1 MGKMGKGGVIMR
13 KVFVASVSVA
23 LLAGVFVISAT
34 ESAEAHGGCYTFK
47 ASHNGTDMFNPD
59 GAAGTAKNKLLY
71 SIEAWRQ
78 EKRIKRVRIGK
89 VRTKCGEWYIM
100 YALPHHTCTAR
111 VRVCR

>member
-1 MGKMGKGGVIMR
+1 MGMGGENMR
-13 KVFVASVSVA
+13 KVFVASVSAA
-23 LLAGVFVISAT
+23 LLVGVFVISAT
-34 ESAEAHGGCYTFK
+34 EPAEARRCYTFK

-59 GAAGTAKNKLLY
+59 GAAGTATNKLHF

-111 VRVCR
+111 ARVCR

>member
-1 MGKMGKGGVIMR
+1 MGKMGTGGVIMR
-13 KVFVASVSVA
+13 KVFVASVSAA
-23 LLAGVFVISAT
+23 LLAGVFVISVT
-34 ESAEAHGGCYTFK
+34 EPAEARRCYTFK

-59 GAAGTAKNKLLY
+59 GAAGTATNKLLF

-111 VRVCR
+111 ARVCR

>member
-1 MGKMGKGGVIMR
+1 MR
-13 KVFVASVSVA
+13 IGFIVFGAFVFFVAGFVMVA
-23 LLAGVFVISAT
+23 S
-34 ESAEAHGGCYTFK
+34 ESAEAHGGCHTFK

-59 GAAGTAKNKLLY
+59 GGAAATATNKLLY